1 MDYKILKDDE
11 NELMVEFNSPDLTI
25 PDLVA
30 NTALEDSK
38 VTFAGVYKEH
48 PDVGNPQLVIKTK
61 GEKAAEAFKRA
72 LNKIESSIKDMK
84 KQLK

>member
-1 MDYKILKDDE
+1 MEYKILKNEE

-25 PDLVA
+25 PDLLA
-30 NTALEDSK
+30 NTALEDPK

-48 PDVGNPQLVIKTK
+48 PDVGNPQLVVKTK
-61 GEKAAEAFKRA
+61 GEKATEALKGA
-72 LNKIESSIKDMK
+72 LERIQSNIKDMK